1 MNVRR
6 FVITSV
12 LCICCMTA
20 AAGKDLR
27 GDIEKVIAGRQATIG
42 VAVMCGD
49 TVITVNNSR
58 KYPLMSVFKLHVAV
72 TALRKMDAEGI
83 PLDSTVLI
91 RSEQLHENT
100 YSPLRNRYPGQDIRI
115 SYRDIVGYTVSHSDN
130 NTCDLL
136 IGFAGGIDKVDSCI
150 KSLGITD
157 LNLTET
163 EADMHED
170 IRNGY
175 LNWSTP
181 MSVVRLFE
189 KIYSGEILSTEHSA
203 FLERILLECSSGQDK
218 LKAGLPGDVPVA
230 HKTGHSDRLPDGTMI
245 GDADAG
251 VIYMP
256 DGRKCYVSVLI
267 MDSKETDE
275 VNAGVMA
282 EIAGIVYRYFKI

>member
-100 YSPLRNRYPGQDIRI
+100 YSPLRDRYPGQDIRI

-136 IGFAGGIDKVDSCI
+136 IGFTGGIDKVDSCI

-189 KIYSGEILSTEHSA
+189 KIYSGEILSPEHSA

-251 VIYMP
+251 AIYMP
-256 DGRKCYVSVLI
+256 TAG
-267 MDSKETDE
+267 
-275 VNAGVMA
+275 NAM
-282 EIAGIVYRYFKI
+282 YQF

>member
-1 MNVRR
+1 
-6 FVITSV
+6 
-12 LCICCMTA
+12 
-20 AAGKDLR
+20 
-27 GDIEKVIAGRQATIG
+27 
-42 VAVMCGD
+42 MCGD

-100 YSPLRNRYPGQDIRI
+100 YSPLRDRYPGQDIRI

-136 IGFAGGIDKVDSCI
+136 IGFSGGIDKVDSCI

-251 VIYMP
+251 AIYMP

>member
-100 YSPLRNRYPGQDIRI
+100 YSPLRDRYPGQDIRI

-136 IGFAGGIDKVDSCI
+136 IGFTGGIDKIDSCI

-251 VIYMP
+251 AIYMP

-267 MDSKETDE
+267 MDSKR
-275 VNAGVMA
+275 M
-282 EIAGIVYRYFKI
+282 K

>member
-1 MNVRR
+1 MY
-6 FVITSV
+6 
-12 LCICCMTA
+12 
-20 AAGKDLR
+20 
-27 GDIEKVIAGRQATIG
+27 
-42 VAVMCGD
+42 GD
-49 TVITVNNSR
+49 TVITVNNSL

-72 TALRKMDAEGI
+72 TALRKMDAEDI
-83 PLDSTVLI
+83 PLDNTVLI

-100 YSPLRNRYPGQDIRI
+100 YSPLRDRYPGQDIRI

-136 IGFAGGIDKVDSCI
+136 ISFSGGIDKVDSCI

-189 KIYSGEILSTEHSA
+189 KIYSGEILSPEHSA

-245 GDADAG
+245 ADADAG
-251 VIYMP
+251 AIYMP

>member
-27 GDIEKVIAGRQATIG
+27 GDIEKVIADRQATIG
-42 VAVMCGD
+42 VAVMYGD

-100 YSPLRNRYPGQDIRI
+100 YSPLRDRYLGQDIRI

-136 IGFAGGIDKVDSCI
+136 IGFTGGIDKVDSCI

-163 EADMHED
+163 EADMHGD

-218 LKAGLPGDVPVA
+218 LKAGLSGDVPVA

-251 VIYMP
+251 AIYMP

>member
-100 YSPLRNRYPGQDIRI
+100 YSPLRDRYPGQDIRI

-136 IGFAGGIDKVDSCI
+136 IGFSGGIDKVDSCI

-189 KIYSGEILSTEHSA
+189 KIYSGEILSPEHSA

-251 VIYMP
+251 AIYMP
-256 DGRKCYVSVLI
+256 DDRKCYVSVLI

>member
-20 AAGKDLR
+20 VAGKDLR

-42 VAVMCGD
+42 VAVMCGN

-72 TALRKMDAEGI
+72 TALRKMDAEDI
-83 PLDSTVLI
+83 PLDSTELI

-100 YSPLRNRYPGQDIRI
+100 YSPLRDMYPGQDIRI

-136 IGFAGGIDKVDSCI
+136 IGFTGGIDKVDSCI

-163 EADMHED
+163 EADMHGD

-181 MSVVRLFE
+181 MAVVRLFE

-218 LKAGLPGDVPVA
+218 LKAGLPGDVLVA

-251 VIYMP
+251 AIYMP

>member
-42 VAVMCGD
+42 VALMCGD

-72 TALRKMDAEGI
+72 TALRKMDAEDI

-91 RSEQLHENT
+91 RSEQLLENT
-100 YSPLRNRYPGQDIRI
+100 YSPLRDRYPGQDIRI

-136 IGFAGGIDKVDSCI
+136 IGFSGGIDKVDSCI

-181 MSVVRLFE
+181 MAVVRLFE

-203 FLERILLECSSGQDK
+203 FLERILLECSSGQNK
-218 LKAGLPGDVPVA
+218 LKAGLSGDVPVA

-251 VIYMP
+251 AIYMP

>member
-100 YSPLRNRYPGQDIRI
+100 YSPLRDRYPGQDIRI
-115 SYRDIVGYTVSHSDN
+115 SYRDIVGYTVSRSDN

-136 IGFAGGIDKVDSCI
+136 IEFVGGIGKVDSCI
-150 KSLGITD
+150 KSLGITE

-163 EADMHED
+163 EADMHGD

-251 VIYMP
+251 VIYIP